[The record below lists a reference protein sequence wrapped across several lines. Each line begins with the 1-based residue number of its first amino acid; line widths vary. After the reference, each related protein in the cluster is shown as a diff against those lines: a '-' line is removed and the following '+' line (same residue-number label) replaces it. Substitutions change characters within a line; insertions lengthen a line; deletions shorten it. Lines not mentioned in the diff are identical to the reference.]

1 MHANARVATNRYD
14 IDIHRYLVLAKAMI
28 NPMLTNSPSM
38 GCALTGCPNFNR
50 RMLLMASTGVAI
62 GSLYTLTIGWIKGR
76 EYTNSQRP
84 IISPSIRA
92 EVKKRK
98 SILSV

>member
-1 MHANARVATNRYD
+1 
-14 IDIHRYLVLAKAMI
+14 
-28 NPMLTNSPSM
+28 
-38 GCALTGCPNFNR
+38 
-50 RMLLMASTGVAI
+50 MASTGVAI